1 MMVKKNILANY
12 IGAIVMVAAPVI
24 ALPWYLSI
32 LGPKQFGLIGFVTT
46 LQAFL
51 GLLDSG
57 ISQVSMRE
65 FSVRMNGT
73 KEGHHNAATLL
84 FGFERIYWLVAI
96 FVGIITL
103 LSSDFISS
111 HWLVLDVESTAL
123 GLAAVCGGAVI
134 FAVQFPGT
142 LYRSFLAGAQ
152 AQVRLNAIIVTGL
165 LLRHVGGVS
174 LLTVWPQ
181 LSTYLIWQVVISI
194 LETTVRHHFAWKTLD
209 IKRADVRWNSTA
221 LNSIWPAVAK
231 MSGAVFLGALTV
243 QMDKIILSRLLP
255 IEQFGYYVI
264 ASTISQGVLNLI
276 YPLVQAISP
285 RMMQLSLEPI
295 ALRAL
300 NIKLARSIAIM
311 VIAGAAG
318 FIVAGEWV
326 LWFWLRDPKA
336 VAIVYPLIS
345 ILLIGSALN
354 AFYHVGYFNWLANGQ
369 VRRILLVN
377 VVSLVVCLAVTPPLV
392 TWHGIIGAT
401 FGFLAMNLIGLVIS
415 LEWLRPV
422 VNKNDPNGCK

>member
-1 MMVKKNILANY
+1 
-12 IGAIVMVAAPVI
+12 MVAAPVI

-32 LGPKQFGLIGFVTT
+32 LGPKQFGLIGFVTA

-65 FSVRMNGT
+65 FSVRMNDT
-73 KEGHHNAATLL
+73 KEGRHNAATLL

-96 FVGIITL
+96 CAGIITL
-103 LSSDFISS
+103 LSSGFISS
-111 HWLVLDVESTAL
+111 RWLVLDAESTAL

-134 FAVQFPGT
+134 FAAQFPGT

-152 AQVRLNAIIVTGL
+152 AQVTLNAIAVTGL

-181 LSTYLIWQVVISI
+181 LSTYLIWQAGISV
-194 LETTVRHHFAWKTLD
+194 LETAVRHYFAWKTLD
-209 IKRADVRWNSTA
+209 IRRADVTWNSAA
-221 LNSIWPAVAK
+221 LSSIWPAVAK
-231 MSGAVFLGALTV
+231 MSGAVILGALTV
-243 QMDKIILSRLLP
+243 QMDKIILSRMLP

-264 ASTISQGVLNLI
+264 ASTISQGVLNLV

-326 LWFWLRDPKA
+326 LGFWLRDPNA
-336 VAIVYPLIS
+336 VAIVHPLLS

-354 AFYHVGYFNWLANGQ
+354 AFYHVGYFNWLASGQ

-377 VVSLVVCLAVTPPLV
+377 VVSLVVCLVITPPLV
-392 TWHGIIGAT
+392 TWQGIIGAT
-401 FGFLAMNLIGLVIS
+401 FGFLAMNAIGLVIS

-422 VNKNDPNGCK
+422 GNKSNPNGCK

>member
-1 MMVKKNILANY
+1 MVRRNIFANY
-12 IGAIVMVAAPVI
+12 IGAAAMVAAPVI

-32 LGPKQFGLIGFVTT
+32 LGPKQFGLISFVTA

-73 KEGHHNAATLL
+73 REGRHSAATLL
-84 FGFERIYWLVAI
+84 FGFERIYWLVASCA
-96 FVGIITL
+96 GIITL
-103 LSSDFISS
+103 LFSGYISS
-111 HWLVLDVESTAL
+111 HWLVLDAGSTAL
-123 GLAAVCGGAVI
+123 GLAAVCGAAVI
-134 FAVQFPGT
+134 FTAQFPGT
-142 LYRSFLAGAQ
+142 LYRSFLAGTQ
-152 AQVRLNAIIVTGL
+152 AQVTLNVIAVTGL
-165 LLRHVGGVS
+165 LLRHVGGVI
-174 LLTVWPQ
+174 LLTIWPK
-181 LSTYLIWQVVISI
+181 LSTYLVWQAGIAVM
-194 LETTVRHHFAWKTLD
+194 ETAVRHHFSWKILG
-209 IKRADVRWNSTA
+209 IRRADVAWNSTDLSA
-221 LNSIWPAVAK
+221 IWPAVAK
-231 MSGAVFLGALTV
+231 MSGAVILGALTA
-243 QMDKIILSRLLP
+243 QMDKIILSRMLP
-255 IEQFGYYVI
+255 IEQFGYYAI

-285 RMMQLSLEPI
+285 RMMQLSLEPM

-318 FIVAGEWV
+318 FILLGEWV
-326 LWFWLRDPKA
+326 LGFWLRDAKT
-336 VAIVYPLIS
+336 VAMVHPLLS

-369 VRRILLVN
+369 ARRILLVN
-377 VVSLVVCLAVTPPLV
+377 AVSLVVCLVVIPPLV
-392 TWHGIIGAT
+392 TWQGMIGAT
-401 FGFLAMNLIGLVIS
+401 FGFLAMNAIGLVIS

-422 VNKNDPNGCK
+422 GNKNDPNGSK